1 MALLDRIARTTPW
14 TVLTVAGLA
23 LLAMVDYWRGLGTTT
38 MPILRGSLPNLMAVP
53 TLTFGFLMMIYPE
66 RQPYAPSIAAAQAA
80 WFWRLWITMLVV
92 VLAWE
97 YLQLWGNL
105 VFDWVDVYASLA
117 GAALTVPVFEALKQ
131 RAFAEEQNDCA
142 E

>member
-1 MALLDRIARTTPW
+1 
-14 TVLTVAGLA
+14 
-23 LLAMVDYWRGLGTTT
+23 MVDYWRGLGTTT
-38 MPILRGSLPNLMAVP
+38 VPVLRGSLPNLIAVP

-66 RQPYAPSIAAAQAA
+66 RQPYTPSIAAAQTA
-80 WFWRLWITMLVV
+80 WFWRLWITILVV

-105 VFDWVDVYASLA
+105 VFDRVDVYASLA

-131 RAFAEEQNDCA
+131 QAFAEE
-142 E
+142 